1 MNFGTDEDGKAEA
14 EATLT
19 SSRATVAGRNGM
31 GQAQSQSTGADC
43 GTECYGVGVT
53 GGDYYT
59 DSQRP
64 DPLTSVSD
72 GRVVQDSSRYPNG
85 RQTTTGGRLG
95 GGSLVT
101 HPVDSQGRPIDTR
114 QVLSSYFA
122 KN

>member
-1 MNFGTDEDGKAEA
+1 MNFGTEEDGKAEA

-31 GQAQSQSTGADC
+31 GQAQSQSTGSDC
-43 GTECYGVGVT
+43 GAECHGSGTGVS

-72 GRVVQDSSRYPNG
+72 GRIVQDSSRYPNG
-85 RQTTTGGRLG
+85 GHTQDTTGGRYIPA
-95 GGSLVT
+95 GSLVT
-101 HPVDSQGRPIDTR
+101 GDGGRPSVDAHGRPIDTR
-114 QVLSSYFA
+114 
-122 KN
+122 